1 MRKRICV
8 FTALVLG
15 LPAAVALS
23 LSAFWR
29 REAKEGE
36 GGWTG
41 PFKPGEY
48 RTFVALVRD
57 YLRSR
62 RREIEVRDG
71 YVVEVGG
78 ENDSRYGLENLAQ
91 VCSGHR
97 TAEWPEIIARH
108 FDMLLRAEAERRAGE
123 RERTFEEAKSLLAL
137 RLWPAEYLA
146 QVGTEHVICREDLP
160 GTVTVLVF
168 DLPETV
174 QQVQP
179 EEAERWGR
187 STEELFA
194 LALDNQR
201 RKPRPQIQR
210 AALPDSTKV
219 TVFSGNSFFVASEAL
234 RLEQFPGCTGR
245 GGALVGVPTR
255 HVLIAYPVED
265 MGVLR
270 AMPLLVPIIVGMFAK
285 GPGSVSPRL
294 YWYHDKRFTD
304 LPYTIDSKRV
314 RMAPPQDFVEM
325 LKGFAGGE

>member
-1 MRKRICV
+1 MRKRVCALAV
-8 FTALVLG
+8 LVLG
-15 LPAAVALS
+15 LPGAVALS

-29 REAKEGE
+29 REPKEASGS
-36 GGWTG
+36 WTG

-57 YLRSR
+57 YFGSKG
-62 RREIEVRDG
+62 REIEVRDG
-71 YVVEVGG
+71 YVVEAGQ
-78 ENDSRYGLENLAQ
+78 EKDTRYGLENLAQ
-91 VCSGHR
+91 ICSAHR
-97 TAEWPEIIARH
+97 AAEWPEIIARH
-108 FDMLLRAEAERRAGE
+108 FDMLLRAEAEHRAGE
-123 RERTFEEAKSLLAL
+123 RERTFEEARSLLAL

-146 QVGTEHVICREDLP
+146 QVSSEHVVYREDLP

-179 EEAERWGR
+179 KEAERWGR

-194 LALDNQR
+194 LALDNLR

-210 AALPDSTKV
+210 AALPDGAKM

-234 RLEQFPGCTGR
+234 RLDQFPGCTGR
-245 GGALVGVPTR
+245 AGALVGVPTR

-270 AMPLLVPIIVGMFAK
+270 AMPLLVPIIVSMFAK
-285 GPGSVSPRL
+285 GPGSISPRL
-294 YWYHDKRFTD
+294 YWYYDKRFTE
-304 LPYTIDSKRV
+304 LPYAVEGKQV
-314 RMAPPQDFVEM
+314 RLSPPQAFVEM